1 MKGPIVSIDVSK
13 GKSDYQAF
21 KDLNVKYTGSRSIKH
36 NKEGFDEIVNLVRE
50 MEKKLETEVCVVYE
64 ATGVYYRVLKKVLED
79 NNIKQFIINPLLSA
93 KTRKNDSL
101 RSPKTDKLDPKSIA
115 KTYYSHSL
123 HNSHKQETI
132 YHELRELSRYYEDI
146 LVHIRKDKVAFRAQL
161 DIVFPG
167 YDTLYDDLYGPVAL
181 AIIEKYPHPEMLQKK
196 KINTVSKVIQ
206 NKTCHRQAV
215 SDTMADKAI
224 EYSKTIYS
232 GCDKDDIEVL
242 ILQRFIKK
250 LNEDMAEAERTIGEM
265 IKLAQELPDFNII
278 KSIPGIGDNLA
289 ARIIAEL
296 GDMTRFK
303 KKNELVAFAGLDPR
317 ISESGQ
323 NDGDHMHITKKGN
336 KRLRCLLYLAVTCS
350 IKLKRDDN
358 SIKDFYIKKKQQSNP
373 MCSKAAKTA
382 CASKLVRIIYSMC
395 KTVSYTSTTN
405 NNKIIRLNHP
415 EKKRFFFRDFQRVI
429 KTMKNH

>member
-21 KDLNVKYTGSRSIKH
+21 KEMNVKYTGSRSIKH
-36 NKEGFDEIVNLVRE
+36 TKEGFDEIVSLVRE

-64 ATGVYYRVLKKVLED
+64 ATGVYHRVLKKVLED

-123 HNSHKQETI
+123 HNSHKPETI

-146 LVHIRKDKVAFRAQL
+146 LVHLRKDKVAFRAQL
-161 DIVFPG
+161 DVVFPG

-181 AIIEKYPHPEMLQKK
+181 AVIEKYPHPEMLQKK

-206 NKTCHRQAV
+206 SKTCHRQAM

-250 LNEDMAEAERTIGEM
+250 LKEDMAEAERTIGEM
-265 IKLAQELPDFNII
+265 IKLAQELPDFSII

-317 ISESGQ
+317 INESGQ

-350 IKLKRDDN
+350 IRLKRDDS

-395 KTVSYTSTTN
+395 KTGELYQY
-405 NNKIIRLNHP
+405 NK
-415 EKKRFFFRDFQRVI
+415 
-429 KTMKNH
+429 

>member
-21 KDLNVKYTGSRSIKH
+21 KNLNVKYTGSRSIKH
-36 NKEGFDEIVNLVRE
+36 TKEGFDEIVNLVRE

-64 ATGVYYRVLKKVLED
+64 ATGVYHRVLKKVLED

-101 RSPKTDKLDPKSIA
+101 RCPKTDKLDPKSIA

-167 YDTLYDDLYGPVAL
+167 YDTLFDDLYGPVAL
-181 AIIEKYPHPEMLQKK
+181 AVIEKYPHPEMLQKK

-206 NKTCHRQAV
+206 SKTCHRQAV

-250 LNEDMAEAERTIGEM
+250 LKEDMAEAERTIGEM
-265 IKLAQELPDFNII
+265 VKLAQELPDFSII

-317 ISESGQ
+317 ISESGK

-350 IKLKRDDN
+350 IRLKRDDN
-358 SIKDFYIKKKQQSNP
+358 SIKDFYIKKKQQSSP

-395 KTVSYTSTTN
+395 KTGELYQY
-405 NNKIIRLNHP
+405 NK
-415 EKKRFFFRDFQRVI
+415 
-429 KTMKNH
+429 

>member
-21 KDLNVKYTGSRSIKH
+21 KNLNVKYTGSRSIKH
-36 NKEGFDEIVNLVRE
+36 TKEGFDEIVNLVRE

-64 ATGVYYRVLKKVLED
+64 ATGVYHRVLKKVLED

-167 YDTLYDDLYGPVAL
+167 YDALYDDLYGPVAL
-181 AIIEKYPHPEMLQKK
+181 AVIEKYPHPEMLQKK

-206 NKTCHRQAV
+206 SKTCHRQAV

-242 ILQRFIKK
+242 ILQRIIKK
-250 LNEDMAEAERTIGEM
+250 LKEDMAEAERTIGEM
-265 IKLAQELPDFNII
+265 VKLAQELPDFSII

-323 NDGDHMHITKKGN
+323 NDGDYMHITKKGN

-350 IKLKRDDN
+350 IRLKRDDN

-395 KTVSYTSTTN
+395 KTGELYQY
-405 NNKIIRLNHP
+405 NK
-415 EKKRFFFRDFQRVI
+415 
-429 KTMKNH
+429 

>member
-36 NKEGFDEIVNLVRE
+36 TKEGFDEIVNLVRE

-64 ATGVYYRVLKKVLED
+64 ATGVYHRVLKKVLED

-101 RSPKTDKLDPKSIA
+101 RCPKTDKLDPKSIA

-181 AIIEKYPHPEMLQKK
+181 AVIEKYPHPEMLQKK

-215 SDTMADKAI
+215 SDTMAEKAI

-232 GCDKDDIEVL
+232 GCDKDNIEVL
-242 ILQRFIKK
+242 ILQRLIKK
-250 LNEDMAEAERTIGEM
+250 LNEDMTEAERTIGEM
-265 IKLAQELPDFNII
+265 IKLAQELPNFSII

-350 IKLKRDDN
+350 IRLKRDDN

-395 KTVSYTSTTN
+395 KTGELYQY
-405 NNKIIRLNHP
+405 NK
-415 EKKRFFFRDFQRVI
+415 
-429 KTMKNH
+429 

>member
-21 KDLNVKYTGSRSIKH
+21 KNLNVKYTGSRSIKH
-36 NKEGFDEIVNLVRE
+36 TKEGFDEIVNLVRE

-64 ATGVYYRVLKKVLED
+64 ATGVYHRVLKKVLED

-101 RSPKTDKLDPKSIA
+101 RCPKTDKLDPKSIA

-146 LVHIRKDKVAFRAQL
+146 LVHLRKDKVAFRAQL
-161 DIVFPG
+161 DVVFPG

-181 AIIEKYPHPEMLQKK
+181 AVIEKYPHPEMLQKK

-206 NKTCHRQAV
+206 SKTCHRQAV

-250 LNEDMAEAERTIGEM
+250 LKEDMAEAERTIGEM
-265 IKLAQELPDFNII
+265 IKLAQELPDFSII

-317 ISESGQ
+317 ISESGK

-350 IKLKRDDN
+350 IRLKRDDN

-395 KTVSYTSTTN
+395 KTGELYQY
-405 NNKIIRLNHP
+405 NK
-415 EKKRFFFRDFQRVI
+415 
-429 KTMKNH
+429 

>member
-21 KDLNVKYTGSRSIKH
+21 KEMNVKYTGSRSIKH

-64 ATGVYYRVLKKVLED
+64 ATGVYHRVLKKVLED

-146 LVHIRKDKVAFRAQL
+146 LVHLRKDKVAFRAQL
-161 DIVFPG
+161 DVVFPG

-181 AIIEKYPHPEMLQKK
+181 AVIEKYPHPEMLQKK

-206 NKTCHRQAV
+206 SKTCHRQAM

-250 LNEDMAEAERTIGEM
+250 LKEDMAEAERTIGEM
-265 IKLAQELPDFNII
+265 IKLAQELPDFSII

-317 ISESGQ
+317 INESGQ

-350 IKLKRDDN
+350 IRLKRDDN

-395 KTVSYTSTTN
+395 KTGELYQY
-405 NNKIIRLNHP
+405 NK
-415 EKKRFFFRDFQRVI
+415 
-429 KTMKNH
+429 

>member
-21 KDLNVKYTGSRSIKH
+21 KNLNVKYTGSRSIKH
-36 NKEGFDEIVNLVRE
+36 TKEGFDEIVNLVRE

-64 ATGVYYRVLKKVLED
+64 ATGVYHRVLKKVLED

-101 RSPKTDKLDPKSIA
+101 RCPKTDKLDPKSIA

-167 YDTLYDDLYGPVAL
+167 YDTLFDDLYGPVAL
-181 AIIEKYPHPEMLQKK
+181 AVIEKYPHPEMLQKK

-206 NKTCHRQAV
+206 SKTCHRQAV

-265 IKLAQELPDFNII
+265 IKLAQELPDFSII

-303 KKNELVAFAGLDPR
+303 KKNELVAFAGLDSR
-317 ISESGQ
+317 ISESGK
-323 NDGDHMHITKKGN
+323 NDGNHMHITKKGN

-350 IKLKRDDN
+350 IRLKRDDN

-395 KTVSYTSTTN
+395 KTGELYQY
-405 NNKIIRLNHP
+405 NK
-415 EKKRFFFRDFQRVI
+415 
-429 KTMKNH
+429 

>member
-21 KDLNVKYTGSRSIKH
+21 KNLNVKYTGSRSIKH
-36 NKEGFDEIVNLVRE
+36 TKEGFDEIVNLVRE

-64 ATGVYYRVLKKVLED
+64 ATGVYHRVLKKVLED

-101 RSPKTDKLDPKSIA
+101 RCPKTDKLDPKSIA

-181 AIIEKYPHPEMLQKK
+181 AVIEKYPHPEMLQKK

-206 NKTCHRQAV
+206 SKTCHRQAT

-242 ILQRFIKK
+242 ILQRLIKK
-250 LNEDMAEAERTIGEM
+250 LKEDMAEAERTIGEM
-265 IKLAQELPDFNII
+265 IKLAQELPDFSII
-278 KSIPGIGDNLA
+278 KSIPGIGDNLT

-323 NDGDHMHITKKGN
+323 DDGDHMHITKKGN

-350 IKLKRDDN
+350 IRLKRDDN

-395 KTVSYTSTTN
+395 KTGELYQY
-405 NNKIIRLNHP
+405 NK
-415 EKKRFFFRDFQRVI
+415 
-429 KTMKNH
+429 

>member
-1 MKGPIVSIDVSK
+1 MKGPILSIDVSK

-21 KDLNVKYTGSRSIKH
+21 KNLNVKYTGSRSIKH

-64 ATGVYYRVLKKVLED
+64 ATGVYHRVLKKVLED

-161 DIVFPG
+161 DVVFPG
-167 YDTLYDDLYGPVAL
+167 YDALFDDLYGPVAL
-181 AIIEKYPHPEMLQKK
+181 AVIEKYPHPEMLQKK

-250 LNEDMAEAERTIGEM
+250 LKEDMAEAERTIGEM
-265 IKLAQELPDFNII
+265 IKLAQELPDFSII

-323 NDGDHMHITKKGN
+323 DDGDHMHITKKGN

-350 IKLKRDDN
+350 IRLKRDDN

-395 KTVSYTSTTN
+395 KTGELYQY
-405 NNKIIRLNHP
+405 NK
-415 EKKRFFFRDFQRVI
+415 
-429 KTMKNH
+429 

>member
-21 KDLNVKYTGSRSIKH
+21 KNLNVKYTGSRSITH
-36 NKEGFDEIVNLVRE
+36 TKEGFDEIVNLVRE

-64 ATGVYYRVLKKVLED
+64 ATGVYHRVLKKVLED

-101 RSPKTDKLDPKSIA
+101 RCPKTDKLDPKSIA

-181 AIIEKYPHPEMLQKK
+181 AVIEKYPHPEMLQKK

-206 NKTCHRQAV
+206 SKTCHRQAV

-242 ILQRFIKK
+242 ILQRLIKK
-250 LNEDMAEAERTIGEM
+250 LKEDMAEAERTIGEM
-265 IKLAQELPDFNII
+265 IKLAQELPDFSII
-278 KSIPGIGDNLA
+278 KSIPGIGDNLD

-317 ISESGQ
+317 ISESGK

-350 IKLKRDDN
+350 IRLKRDDN

-395 KTVSYTSTTN
+395 KTGELYQY
-405 NNKIIRLNHP
+405 NK
-415 EKKRFFFRDFQRVI
+415 
-429 KTMKNH
+429 

>member
-21 KDLNVKYTGSRSIKH
+21 KNLNVKYTGSRSIKH
-36 NKEGFDEIVNLVRE
+36 TKEGFDEIVNLVRE

-64 ATGVYYRVLKKVLED
+64 ATGVYHRVLKKVLED

-101 RSPKTDKLDPKSIA
+101 RCPKTDKLDPKSIA

-167 YDTLYDDLYGPVAL
+167 YDALYDDLYGPVAL
-181 AIIEKYPHPEMLQKK
+181 AVIEKYPHPEMLQKK
-196 KINTVSKVIQ
+196 KINTVSKVIR

-242 ILQRFIKK
+242 ILQRIIKK
-250 LNEDMAEAERTIGEM
+250 LKEDMAEAERTIGEM
-265 IKLAQELPDFNII
+265 VKLAQELPDFSII

-323 NDGDHMHITKKGN
+323 NDGDHMHITRKGN

-350 IKLKRDDN
+350 IRLKRDDN

-395 KTVSYTSTTN
+395 KTGELYQY
-405 NNKIIRLNHP
+405 NK
-415 EKKRFFFRDFQRVI
+415 
-429 KTMKNH
+429 

>member
-21 KDLNVKYTGSRSIKH
+21 KEMNVKYTGSRSIKH
-36 NKEGFDEIVNLVRE
+36 TKEGFDEIVSLVRE

-64 ATGVYYRVLKKVLED
+64 ATGVYHRVLKKVLED

-123 HNSHKQETI
+123 HNSHKPETI

-161 DIVFPG
+161 DVVFPG
-167 YDTLYDDLYGPVAL
+167 YDALFDDLYGPVAL
-181 AIIEKYPHPEMLQKK
+181 AVIEKYPHPEMLQKK

-242 ILQRFIKK
+242 ILQRLIKK

-265 IKLAQELPDFNII
+265 IKLAQELPDFSII

-317 ISESGQ
+317 ISESGK

-350 IKLKRDDN
+350 IRLKRDDN
-358 SIKDFYIKKKQQSNP
+358 SIKEFYIKKKQQSNP
-373 MCSKAAKTA
+373 MCLKAAKTA

-395 KTVSYTSTTN
+395 KTGELYQY
-405 NNKIIRLNHP
+405 NK
-415 EKKRFFFRDFQRVI
+415 
-429 KTMKNH
+429 

>member
-21 KDLNVKYTGSRSIKH
+21 KNLNVKYTGSRSIKH
-36 NKEGFDEIVNLVRE
+36 TKEGFDEIVSLVRE

-64 ATGVYYRVLKKVLED
+64 ATGVYHRVLKKVLED

-167 YDTLYDDLYGPVAL
+167 YDALFDDLYGPVAL
-181 AIIEKYPHPEMLQKK
+181 AVIEKYPHPEMLQKK

-242 ILQRFIKK
+242 ILQRLIKK

-265 IKLAQELPDFNII
+265 IKLAQELPDFSII

-317 ISESGQ
+317 ISESGK

-350 IKLKRDDN
+350 IRLKRDDN
-358 SIKDFYIKKKQQSNP
+358 SIKEFYIKKKQQSNP

-395 KTVSYTSTTN
+395 KTGELYQY
-405 NNKIIRLNHP
+405 NK
-415 EKKRFFFRDFQRVI
+415 
-429 KTMKNH
+429 

>member
-64 ATGVYYRVLKKVLED
+64 ATGVYHRVLKKVLED

-115 KTYYSHSL
+115 KTYY
-123 HNSHKQETI
+123 SHKQETI

-181 AIIEKYPHPEMLQKK
+181 AIIEKYPHPEILQKK

-350 IKLKRDDN
+350 IRLKRDDN

-395 KTVSYTSTTN
+395 KTGELYQY
-405 NNKIIRLNHP
+405 NK
-415 EKKRFFFRDFQRVI
+415 
-429 KTMKNH
+429 

>member
-36 NKEGFDEIVNLVRE
+36 TKEGFDEIVNLVRE

-64 ATGVYYRVLKKVLED
+64 ATGVYHRVLKKVLED

-101 RSPKTDKLDPKSIA
+101 RCPKTDKLDPKSIA

-132 YHELRELSRYYEDI
+132 YHELRELSRYYEDV

-167 YDTLYDDLYGPVAL
+167 YDALYDDLYGPVAL
-181 AIIEKYPHPEMLQKK
+181 AVIEKYPHPEMLQKK

-206 NKTCHRQAV
+206 SKTCHRQAV

-242 ILQRFIKK
+242 ILQRLIKK
-250 LNEDMAEAERTIGEM
+250 LKEDMAEAERTIGEM
-265 IKLAQELPDFNII
+265 IKLAQELPDFSII

-350 IKLKRDDN
+350 IRLKRDDN

-395 KTVSYTSTTN
+395 KTGELYQY
-405 NNKIIRLNHP
+405 NK
-415 EKKRFFFRDFQRVI
+415 
-429 KTMKNH
+429 

>member
-36 NKEGFDEIVNLVRE
+36 TKEGFDEIVNLVRE

-64 ATGVYYRVLKKVLED
+64 ATGVYHRVLKKVLED

-146 LVHIRKDKVAFRAQL
+146 LVHLRKDKVAFRAQL
-161 DIVFPG
+161 DVVFPG

-181 AIIEKYPHPEMLQKK
+181 AVIEKYPHPEMLQKK

-206 NKTCHRQAV
+206 SKTCHRQAV

-242 ILQRFIKK
+242 ILKRFIKK

-265 IKLAQELPDFNII
+265 IKLAQELPDFSII
-278 KSIPGIGDNLA
+278 KSIPGIGDNLT

-350 IKLKRDDN
+350 IRLKRDDN

-395 KTVSYTSTTN
+395 KTGELYQY
-405 NNKIIRLNHP
+405 NK
-415 EKKRFFFRDFQRVI
+415 
-429 KTMKNH
+429 

>member
-21 KDLNVKYTGSRSIKH
+21 KNLNVKYTGSRSIKH
-36 NKEGFDEIVNLVRE
+36 TKEGFDEIVNLVRE
-50 MEKKLETEVCVVYE
+50 MEKKLKTEVCVVYE
-64 ATGVYYRVLKKVLED
+64 ATGVYHRVLKKVLED

-101 RSPKTDKLDPKSIA
+101 RCPKTDKLDPKSIA

-181 AIIEKYPHPEMLQKK
+181 AVIEKYPHPEMLQKK

-206 NKTCHRQAV
+206 SKTCHRQAT

-242 ILQRFIKK
+242 ILQRLIKK
-250 LNEDMAEAERTIGEM
+250 LKEDMAEAERTISEM
-265 IKLAQELPDFNII
+265 IKLAQELPDFSII

-317 ISESGQ
+317 ISESGK

-350 IKLKRDDN
+350 IRLKRDDN

-395 KTVSYTSTTN
+395 KTGELYQY
-405 NNKIIRLNHP
+405 NK
-415 EKKRFFFRDFQRVI
+415 
-429 KTMKNH
+429 

>member
-21 KDLNVKYTGSRSIKH
+21 KNLNVKYTGSRSIKH
-36 NKEGFDEIVNLVRE
+36 TKEGFDEIVNLVRE
-50 MEKKLETEVCVVYE
+50 MEKKLKTEVCVVYE
-64 ATGVYYRVLKKVLED
+64 ATGVYHRVLKKVLED

-101 RSPKTDKLDPKSIA
+101 RCPKTDKLDPKSIA

-146 LVHIRKDKVAFRAQL
+146 LVHLRKDKVAFRAQL
-161 DIVFPG
+161 DVVFPG

-181 AIIEKYPHPEMLQKK
+181 AVIEKYPHPEMLQKK

-206 NKTCHRQAV
+206 SKTCHRQAM

-242 ILQRFIKK
+242 TLQRFIKK
-250 LNEDMAEAERTIGEM
+250 LKEDMAEAERTIGEM
-265 IKLAQELPDFNII
+265 IKLVQELPDFSII

-350 IKLKRDDN
+350 IRLKRDDN

-395 KTVSYTSTTN
+395 KTGELYQY
-405 NNKIIRLNHP
+405 NK
-415 EKKRFFFRDFQRVI
+415 
-429 KTMKNH
+429 

>member
-21 KDLNVKYTGSRSIKH
+21 KEMNVKYTGSRSIKH
-36 NKEGFDEIVNLVRE
+36 TKEGFDEIVSLVRE

-64 ATGVYYRVLKKVLED
+64 ATGVYHRVLKKVLED

-115 KTYYSHSL
+115 KTYHSHSL
-123 HNSHKQETI
+123 HNSHKPETI

-146 LVHIRKDKVAFRAQL
+146 LVHLRKDKVAFRAQL
-161 DIVFPG
+161 DVVFPG

-181 AIIEKYPHPEMLQKK
+181 AVIEKYPHPEMLQKK

-206 NKTCHRQAV
+206 SKTCHRQAM

-250 LNEDMAEAERTIGEM
+250 LKEDMAEAERTIGEM
-265 IKLAQELPDFNII
+265 IKLAQELPDFSII

-350 IKLKRDDN
+350 IRLKRDDN

-395 KTVSYTSTTN
+395 KTGELYQY
-405 NNKIIRLNHP
+405 NK
-415 EKKRFFFRDFQRVI
+415 
-429 KTMKNH
+429 

>member
-21 KDLNVKYTGSRSIKH
+21 KNLNVKYTGSRSIKH
-36 NKEGFDEIVNLVRE
+36 TKEGFDEIVSLVRE

-64 ATGVYYRVLKKVLED
+64 ATGVYHRVLKKVLED

-101 RSPKTDKLDPKSIA
+101 RCPKTDKLDPKSIA

-161 DIVFPG
+161 DVVFPG
-167 YDTLYDDLYGPVAL
+167 YDALFDDLYGPVAL
-181 AIIEKYPHPEMLQKK
+181 AVIEKYPHPEMLQKK

-242 ILQRFIKK
+242 ILQRLIKK

-265 IKLAQELPDFNII
+265 IKLAQELPDFSII

-317 ISESGQ
+317 ISESGK

-350 IKLKRDDN
+350 IRLKRDDN

-395 KTVSYTSTTN
+395 KTGELYQY
-405 NNKIIRLNHP
+405 NK
-415 EKKRFFFRDFQRVI
+415 
-429 KTMKNH
+429 

>member
-21 KDLNVKYTGSRSIKH
+21 KNLNVKYTGSRSIKH
-36 NKEGFDEIVNLVRE
+36 TKEGFDEIVNLVRE
-50 MEKKLETEVCVVYE
+50 MEKKLKTEVCVVYE
-64 ATGVYYRVLKKVLED
+64 ATGVYHRVLKKVLED

-101 RSPKTDKLDPKSIA
+101 RCPKTDKLDPKSIA

-181 AIIEKYPHPEMLQKK
+181 AVIEKYHHPEMLQKK

-206 NKTCHRQAV
+206 SKTCHRQAT

-265 IKLAQELPDFNII
+265 IKLAQELPNFNII

-317 ISESGQ
+317 INESGK

-350 IKLKRDDN
+350 IRLKRDDN

-395 KTVSYTSTTN
+395 KTGELYQY
-405 NNKIIRLNHP
+405 NK
-415 EKKRFFFRDFQRVI
+415 
-429 KTMKNH
+429 

>member
-21 KDLNVKYTGSRSIKH
+21 KEMNVKYTGSRSIKH
-36 NKEGFDEIVNLVRE
+36 TKEGFDEIVSLVRE

-64 ATGVYYRVLKKVLED
+64 ATGVYHRVLKKVLED

-123 HNSHKQETI
+123 HNSHKPETI

-146 LVHIRKDKVAFRAQL
+146 LVHLRKDKVAFRAQL
-161 DIVFPG
+161 DVVFPG

-181 AIIEKYPHPEMLQKK
+181 AVIEKYPHPEMLQKK

-206 NKTCHRQAV
+206 SKTCHRQAM

-232 GCDKDDIEVL
+232 GCDKDDIEGL

-250 LNEDMAEAERTIGEM
+250 LKEDMAEAERTIGEM
-265 IKLAQELPDFNII
+265 IKLAQELPDFSII

-350 IKLKRDDN
+350 IRLKRDDN

-395 KTVSYTSTTN
+395 KTGELYQY
-405 NNKIIRLNHP
+405 NK
-415 EKKRFFFRDFQRVI
+415 
-429 KTMKNH
+429 

>member
-64 ATGVYYRVLKKVLED
+64 ATGVYHRVLKKVLED

-278 KSIPGIGDNLA
+278 KSIPGIGDNLV

-350 IKLKRDDN
+350 IRLKRDDN
-358 SIKDFYIKKKQQSNP
+358 SIKDFYNKE
-373 MCSKAAKTA
+373 KAAIKPDVFES
-382 CASKLVRIIYSMC
+382 CKDCMC
-395 KTVSYTSTTN
+395 
-405 NNKIIRLNHP
+405 
-415 EKKRFFFRDFQRVI
+415 Q
-429 KTMKNH
+429 

>member
-21 KDLNVKYTGSRSIKH
+21 KNLNVKYTGSRSIKH
-36 NKEGFDEIVNLVRE
+36 TKEGFDEIVNLVRE

-64 ATGVYYRVLKKVLED
+64 ATGVYHRVLKKVLED

-101 RSPKTDKLDPKSIA
+101 RCPKTDKLDPKSIA

-167 YDTLYDDLYGPVAL
+167 YDTLFDDLYGPVAL
-181 AIIEKYPHPEMLQKK
+181 AVIEKYPHPEMLQKK
-196 KINTVSKVIQ
+196 KINTASKVIR

-242 ILQRFIKK
+242 ILQRIIKK
-250 LNEDMAEAERTIGEM
+250 LKEDMAEAERTIGEM
-265 IKLAQELPDFNII
+265 VKLAQELPDFSII

-350 IKLKRDDN
+350 IRLKRDDN

-395 KTVSYTSTTN
+395 KTGELYQY
-405 NNKIIRLNHP
+405 NK
-415 EKKRFFFRDFQRVI
+415 
-429 KTMKNH
+429 

>member
-21 KDLNVKYTGSRSIKH
+21 KNLNVKYAGSRSIKH
-36 NKEGFDEIVNLVRE
+36 TKEGFDEIVNLVRE

-64 ATGVYYRVLKKVLED
+64 ATGVYHRVLKKVLED

-101 RSPKTDKLDPKSIA
+101 RCPKTDKLDPKSIA

-181 AIIEKYPHPEMLQKK
+181 AVIEKYPHPEMLQKK

-206 NKTCHRQAV
+206 SKTCHRQAV

-242 ILQRFIKK
+242 ILQRLIKK
-250 LNEDMAEAERTIGEM
+250 LNEDMAEAERTISEM
-265 IKLAQELPDFNII
+265 IKLAQELPDFSII

-317 ISESGQ
+317 ISESGED
-323 NDGDHMHITKKGN
+323 DGDHMHITKKGN

-350 IKLKRDDN
+350 IRLKRDDN

-395 KTVSYTSTTN
+395 KTGELYQY
-405 NNKIIRLNHP
+405 NK
-415 EKKRFFFRDFQRVI
+415 
-429 KTMKNH
+429 

>member
-21 KDLNVKYTGSRSIKH
+21 KNLNVKYTGSRSIKH
-36 NKEGFDEIVNLVRE
+36 TKEGFDEIVNLVRE

-64 ATGVYYRVLKKVLED
+64 ATGVYHRVLKKVLED

-101 RSPKTDKLDPKSIA
+101 RCPKTDKLDPKSIA

-167 YDTLYDDLYGPVAL
+167 YDTLFDDLYGPVAL
-181 AIIEKYPHPEMLQKK
+181 AVIEKYPHPEMLQKK

-206 NKTCHRQAV
+206 SKTCHRQAV

-265 IKLAQELPDFNII
+265 IKLAQELPDFSII

-296 GDMTRFK
+296 GNMTRFK

-317 ISESGQ
+317 ISESGK

-350 IKLKRDDN
+350 IRLKRDDN

-382 CASKLVRIIYSMC
+382 CASKLVRIIYSVC
-395 KTVSYTSTTN
+395 KTGELYQY
-405 NNKIIRLNHP
+405 NK
-415 EKKRFFFRDFQRVI
+415 
-429 KTMKNH
+429 

>member
-21 KDLNVKYTGSRSIKH
+21 KNLNVKYTGSRSIKH
-36 NKEGFDEIVNLVRE
+36 TKEGFDEIVNLVRE

-64 ATGVYYRVLKKVLED
+64 ATGVYHRVLKKVLED

-167 YDTLYDDLYGPVAL
+167 YDALYDDLYGPVAL
-181 AIIEKYPHPEMLQKK
+181 AVIEKYPHPEMLQKK

-206 NKTCHRQAV
+206 SKTCHRQAV

-250 LNEDMAEAERTIGEM
+250 LKEDMAEAERTIGEM
-265 IKLAQELPDFNII
+265 VKLAQELPDFSII
-278 KSIPGIGDNLA
+278 KSIPSIGDNLA

-296 GDMTRFK
+296 GDMTKFK

-317 ISESGQ
+317 ISESGK

-350 IKLKRDDN
+350 IRLKRDDN

-395 KTVSYTSTTN
+395 KTGELYQY
-405 NNKIIRLNHP
+405 NK
-415 EKKRFFFRDFQRVI
+415 
-429 KTMKNH
+429 

>member
-1 MKGPIVSIDVSK
+1 MLSNIQGKKEQSMKGPIVSIDVSK

-21 KDLNVKYTGSRSIKH
+21 KNLNVKYTGSRSIKH
-36 NKEGFDEIVNLVRE
+36 TKEGFDEIVNLVRE

-64 ATGVYYRVLKKVLED
+64 ATGVYHRVLKKVLED

-101 RSPKTDKLDPKSIA
+101 RCPKTDKLDPKSIA

-167 YDTLYDDLYGPVAL
+167 YDTLFDDLYGPVAL
-181 AIIEKYPHPEMLQKK
+181 AVIEKYPHPEMLQKK

-206 NKTCHRQAV
+206 SKTCHRQAV

-265 IKLAQELPDFNII
+265 IKLAQELPDFSII

-317 ISESGQ
+317 ISESGK

-350 IKLKRDDN
+350 IRLKRDDN

-395 KTVSYTSTTN
+395 KTGELYQY
-405 NNKIIRLNHP
+405 NK
-415 EKKRFFFRDFQRVI
+415 
-429 KTMKNH
+429 

>member
-21 KDLNVKYTGSRSIKH
+21 KNLNVKYTGSRSIKH
-36 NKEGFDEIVNLVRE
+36 TKEGFDEIVNLVRE

-64 ATGVYYRVLKKVLED
+64 ATGVYHRVLKKVLED

-101 RSPKTDKLDPKSIA
+101 RCPKTDKLDPKSIA

-181 AIIEKYPHPEMLQKK
+181 AVIENYPHPEMLQKK

-215 SDTMADKAI
+215 SDTMADRAI
-224 EYSKTIYS
+224 KYSKTIYS

-250 LNEDMAEAERTIGEM
+250 LKEDMAEAERTIGEM
-265 IKLAQELPDFNII
+265 IKLAQELPDFSII

-323 NDGDHMHITKKGN
+323 NDGNHMHITKKGN

-350 IKLKRDDN
+350 IRLKRDDN

-395 KTVSYTSTTN
+395 KTGELYQY
-405 NNKIIRLNHP
+405 NK
-415 EKKRFFFRDFQRVI
+415 
-429 KTMKNH
+429 

>member
-21 KDLNVKYTGSRSIKH
+21 KNLNVKYTGSRSIKH
-36 NKEGFDEIVNLVRE
+36 TKEGFDEIVNLVRE

-64 ATGVYYRVLKKVLED
+64 ATGVYHRVLKKVLED
-79 NNIKQFIINPLLSA
+79 NDIKQFIINPLLSA

-101 RSPKTDKLDPKSIA
+101 RCPKTDKLDPKSIA

-167 YDTLYDDLYGPVAL
+167 YDTLFDDLYGPVAL
-181 AIIEKYPHPEMLQKK
+181 AVIEKYPHPEMLQKK

-206 NKTCHRQAV
+206 SKTCHRQAM

-250 LNEDMAEAERTIGEM
+250 LKEDMAEAERTIGEM
-265 IKLAQELPDFNII
+265 IKLAQELPNFSII

-317 ISESGQ
+317 ISESGK

-350 IKLKRDDN
+350 IRLKRDDN

-395 KTVSYTSTTN
+395 KTGELYQY
-405 NNKIIRLNHP
+405 NK
-415 EKKRFFFRDFQRVI
+415 
-429 KTMKNH
+429 

>member
-1 MKGPIVSIDVSK
+1 MLSNIQGKKVWSMKGPIVSIDVSK

-64 ATGVYYRVLKKVLED
+64 ATGVYHRVLKKVLED

-146 LVHIRKDKVAFRAQL
+146 LVHLRKDKVAFRAQL

-350 IKLKRDDN
+350 IRLKRDDN

-395 KTVSYTSTTN
+395 KTGELYQY
-405 NNKIIRLNHP
+405 NK
-415 EKKRFFFRDFQRVI
+415 
-429 KTMKNH
+429 

>member
-21 KDLNVKYTGSRSIKH
+21 KNLNVKYTGSRSIKH
-36 NKEGFDEIVNLVRE
+36 TKEGFDEIVNLVRE
-50 MEKKLETEVCVVYE
+50 MEKKLEAEVCVVYE
-64 ATGVYYRVLKKVLED
+64 ATGVYHRVLKKVLED
-79 NNIKQFIINPLLSA
+79 NNIKQFIINLLLSA

-101 RSPKTDKLDPKSIA
+101 RCPKTDKLDPKSIA

-181 AIIEKYPHPEMLQKK
+181 AVIEKYPHPEMLQKK

-206 NKTCHRQAV
+206 SKTCHRKAV

-242 ILQRFIKK
+242 ILQRLIKK

-265 IKLAQELPDFNII
+265 IKLAQELPDFSII

-317 ISESGQ
+317 ISESGK

-350 IKLKRDDN
+350 IRLKRDDN
-358 SIKDFYIKKKQQSNP
+358 SIKEFYIKKKQQSNP

-395 KTVSYTSTTN
+395 KTGELYQY
-405 NNKIIRLNHP
+405 NK
-415 EKKRFFFRDFQRVI
+415 
-429 KTMKNH
+429 

>member
-21 KDLNVKYTGSRSIKH
+21 KNLNVKYTGSRSIKH
-36 NKEGFDEIVNLVRE
+36 TKEGFDEIVNLVRE

-64 ATGVYYRVLKKVLED
+64 AIGVYHRVLKKVLED

-101 RSPKTDKLDPKSIA
+101 RCPKTDKLDPKSIA

-132 YHELRELSRYYEDI
+132 YHELKELSRYYEDI

-167 YDTLYDDLYGPVAL
+167 YDTLFDDLYGPVAL
-181 AIIEKYPHPEMLQKK
+181 AVIEKYPHPEMLQKK

-206 NKTCHRQAV
+206 SKTCHRQAV

-265 IKLAQELPDFNII
+265 IKLAQELPDFSII

-323 NDGDHMHITKKGN
+323 DDGDHMHITKKGN

-350 IKLKRDDN
+350 IRLKRDDN
-358 SIKDFYIKKKQQSNP
+358 SIKDFYIKKKQQSNS

-395 KTVSYTSTTN
+395 KTGELYQY
-405 NNKIIRLNHP
+405 NK
-415 EKKRFFFRDFQRVI
+415 
-429 KTMKNH
+429 